1 MYMPVFGNLNTLP
14 IRIWDEARIAIN
26 ACEMNLTGDIW
37 DEARIAIN
45 ACEMNLTGDYLV
57 TTFNFKPDMW
67 NTKPP
72 LLVWCM
78 VLLMK
83 TIGVNELAVRLPS
96 AFAAFF
102 TCLALLLFVRRYFKD
117 DWFAI
122 LTVLVLITTNGYIHY
137 HISRTGDYDA
147 LLTLF
152 TTTSCLFFYAYCE
165 ARNTKFLY
173 LFFISLTLG
182 VLTKGIA
189 AMLFGPAL
197 LVFCLL
203 QKKLRLFIFNKHFYL
218 GILIF
223 LLFGVGYYFL
233 RDHFNPGY
241 LKAIQE
247 NELGGRYLQE
257 QGDQD
262 FDFWFYYHNL
272 VDRQFSYWIILLPA
286 GFITGWLSKEDTV
299 RRFTLYLTLLIFSF
313 FLIVSAAQTR
323 LEQYIAPLFP
333 LLALAVAVFLNQLFK
348 WIRQTNVFV
357 ILAQFRF
364 KTKQV
369 SINVVPYV
377 LLLIVFVYP
386 YQNVW
391 NKTYNVKEDFWWE
404 EKFYEI
410 GYFYQSA
417 LNGRYDLNNKYLL
430 YDGYNAHVLFY
441 VYALQDRGVKT
452 LQRFFPDI
460 KPGEELIVYQDNMK
474 KVLHDQFIVSSVKV
488 RGDVCF
494 YKIISW

>member
-1 MYMPVFGNLNTLP
+1 
-14 IRIWDEARIAIN
+14 
-26 ACEMNLTGDIW
+26 
-37 DEARIAIN
+37 
-45 ACEMNLTGDYLV
+45 
-57 TTFNFKPDMW
+57 
-67 NTKPP
+67 
-72 LLVWCM
+72 
-78 VLLMK
+78 
-83 TIGVNELAVRLPS
+83 
-96 AFAAFF
+96 
-102 TCLALLLFVRRYFKD
+102 
-117 DWFAI
+117 
-122 LTVLVLITTNGYIHY
+122 
-137 HISRTGDYDA
+137 
-147 LLTLF
+147 
-152 TTTSCLFFYAYCE
+152 
-165 ARNTKFLY
+165 
-173 LFFISLTLG
+173 
-182 VLTKGIA
+182 
-189 AMLFGPAL
+189 
-197 LVFCLL
+197 
-203 QKKLRLFIFNKHFYL
+203 
-218 GILIF
+218 
-223 LLFGVGYYFL
+223 
-233 RDHFNPGY
+233 
-241 LKAIQE
+241 
-247 NELGGRYLQE
+247 
-257 QGDQD
+257 
-262 FDFWFYYHNL
+262 
-272 VDRQFSYWIILLPA
+272 
-286 GFITGWLSKEDTV
+286 
-299 RRFTLYLTLLIFSF
+299 
-313 FLIVSAAQTR
+313 
-323 LEQYIAPLFP
+323 